1 MPVVTLVR
9 SVLCGAVILG
19 SLLVSAPFATS
30 AVYTSQQ
37 ALPAETIQQFLADP
51 AGLLA
56 QYPNGGPQMVTRV
69 EDLAA
74 SDLRRSIRFLA
85 CSRRLI
91 PTNRR
96 RSERHSAKSR

>member
-1 MPVVTLVR
+1 MPSCTLVR

-51 AGLLA
+51 AGLLS

-69 EDLAA
+69 EGSCSVRFCDDQSA
-74 SDLRRSIRFLA
+74 SWPA
-85 CSRRLI
+85 
-91 PTNRR
+91 
-96 RSERHSAKSR
+96 HVG